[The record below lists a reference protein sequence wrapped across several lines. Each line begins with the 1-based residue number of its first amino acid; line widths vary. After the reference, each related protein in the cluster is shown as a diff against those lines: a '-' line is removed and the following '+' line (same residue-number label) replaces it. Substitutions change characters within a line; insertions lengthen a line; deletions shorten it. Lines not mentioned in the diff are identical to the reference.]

1 MLIGGSSP
9 FILIFYFFNRN
20 FISVSLIFVE
30 VLFFLSLYLNHIGYH
45 TISKLFVILIANL
58 ATFLYSSLFG
68 ESSGTHLLYFSFTG
82 IPMVLF
88 DNNRPKIIRVFTL
101 FPVVC
106 FFVLYLFRFSIFP
119 SIQLT
124 KSESSIVFYAV
135 TTIAF
140 CIIVLYL
147 KFFIS
152 QSNVEKQ
159 KIVAKNNALQKANLE
174 IEKKAK
180 IEADMELGKELQK
193 KYLTTLPPHLPTHSN
208 IQFATYYSSAK
219 TLGGDYYYADWTDDI
234 LRYALVDVTGK
245 GLTAALMTISIHAL
259 IQRLYKKTPPV
270 RLEQM
275 MAHLNND
282 YISLPVVKTACD
294 TFLMSLDLRD
304 CLIKIDT

>member
-1 MLIGGSSP
+1 MLILTTNSAVMLYTFMLGKNAGIQIFHFSLISIPFVIYEKDKKEHLYIGIIFTTICWIVSS
-9 FILIFYFFNRN
+9 YVSSN
-20 FISVSLIFVE
+20 FIAI
-30 VLFFLSLYLNHIGYH
+30 
-45 TISKLFVILIANL
+45 TIKNDFIPYIHKLTSIMSFVIIILGL
-58 ATFLYSSLFG
+58 SYY
-68 ESSGTHLLYFSFTG
+68 YFS
-82 IPMVLF
+82 
-88 DNNRPKIIRVFTL
+88 NEENKKY
-101 FPVVC
+101 
-106 FFVLYLFRFSIFP
+106 LYISNKKLEKKTQSL
-119 SIQLT
+119 QQANQ
-124 KSESSIVFYAV
+124 E
-135 TTIAF
+135 IA
-140 CIIVLYL
+140 
-147 KFFIS
+147 
-152 QSNVEKQ
+152 
-159 KIVAKNNALQKANLE
+159 
-174 IEKKAK
+174 KKAK
-180 IEADMELGKELQK
+180 VEADMELGKELQK

-259 IQRLYKKTPPV
+259 IQRLFKKTPPV